1 MAEFLEKIL
10 AFTREDLAVRMSRR
24 NLDAV
29 KSAVE
34 ELQPGATRRSLVE
47 AVRLPGISVIAEVK
61 RASPSKGDIRPDL
74 DVAEIVSLY
83 ERAGASAISVL
94 TEERHFKGSLD
105 DLRAAR
111 RACNLPLLRKDF
123 IIDPYQIWEAAEAG
137 ADAILLIVA
146 ALSPAQLD
154 HLLEEAVIAGL
165 DCLVE
170 VHNAEELEIA
180 KLALGSGPPA
190 AIGINNRNLRTFEVD
205 LETTL
210 NLIKSLPEGMSVVS
224 ESGIR
229 NREDIDTLTAAG
241 VNAVLI
247 GETLMRSPDP
257 GAKLRELISSPG
269 QHGD

>member
-10 AFTREDLAVRMSRR
+10 ASTREDLGVRMRRR
-24 NLDAV
+24 NLAAV

-34 ELQPGATRRSLVE
+34 ELHPRPRPRSLIK
-47 AVRLPGISVIAEVK
+47 AVRAPGMSVIAEVK

-74 DVAEIVSLY
+74 DVAEVASLY

-94 TEERHFKGSLD
+94 TEERYFKGSLD

-111 RACNLPLLRKDF
+111 QACGLPVLRKDF

-146 ALSPAQLD
+146 ALSSSQLD
-154 HLLEEAVIAGL
+154 HLLAESVVAAV

-180 KLALGSGPPA
+180 KLALGSGLPA
-190 AIGINNRNLRTFEVD
+190 AIGINNRDLRTFEVH

-210 NLIKSLPEGMSVVS
+210 NLIKSVPEGMSVVS

-229 NREDIDTLTAAG
+229 NREDVDTLAAAG
-241 VNAVLI
+241 VKAVLI

-257 GAKLRELISSPG
+257 GAKLRELLSSLSKPG
-269 QHGD
+269 N